1 MFIFA
6 DSNNNTMAS
15 VREVYTTLQGLA
27 NKDERGFVTPA
38 VFNQFAA
45 TAQQKVFNNIFMELE
60 RATAQRLRVLDPG
73 LSESR
78 VRGLKQ
84 DLSRFV
90 TRVQLDEA
98 PDTTYPRLKTSLS
111 LPTNFNR
118 IIEVNYEPAAAAIT
132 APSASASVNASTNA
146 EVIPVEVIEDANKL
160 QAILSSTLS
169 RPTKD
174 FPACYIVGLTLELY
188 PHDLVLNKDIAS
200 DNTADEIGVDL
211 VYYKNPASLTTAG
224 ALDASMPKFGI
235 TLTNNKEVYNASNS
249 RDFELPDHYV
259 MDLVIEMAK
268 LIGVNLKDKEVYQ
281 HGAQEDVKEQR
292 V

>member
-1 MFIFA
+1 
-6 DSNNNTMAS
+6 MAS

-45 TAQQKVFNNIFMELE
+45 VAQQKVFNNIFLELE
-60 RATAQRLRVLDPG
+60 RAQAQRLRLLDPG

-78 VRGLKQ
+78 IRGLKQ
-84 DLSRFV
+84 DLGRFV

-98 PDTTYPRLKTSLS
+98 PDTTYPRLKTSLN

-118 IIEVNYEPAAAAIT
+118 VIEVNYEPARVGIT
-132 APSASASVNASTNA
+132 SPSESASVNASTNA

-174 FPACYIVGLTLELY
+174 FPACYITGLTLELY
-188 PHDLVLNKDIAS
+188 PHDLVLNKDVAS
-200 DNTADEIGVDL
+200 AGTADEIGVDL

-224 ALDASMPKFGI
+224 ALDASMPKIGI
-235 TLTNNKEVYNASNS
+235 TLTNNKEVYNPSTS

>member
-1 MFIFA
+1 
-6 DSNNNTMAS
+6 MAS

-45 TAQQKVFNNIFMELE
+45 VAQQKVFNNIFLELE
-60 RATAQRLRVLDPG
+60 RAQAQRLRLLDPG

-78 VRGLKQ
+78 IRGLKQ
-84 DLSRFV
+84 DLGRFV

-98 PDTTYPRLKTSLS
+98 PDTTYPRLKTSLN

-118 IIEVNYEPAAAAIT
+118 IIEVNYEPAATGISS
-132 APSASASVNASTNA
+132 PSESASVNASTNA

-174 FPACYIVGLTLELY
+174 FPACYITGLTLELY
-188 PHDLVLNKDIAS
+188 PHDLVLNKDMSSAG
-200 DNTADEIGVDL
+200 TANEIGVDL

-224 ALDASMPKFGI
+224 ALDASMPKIGI
-235 TLTNNKEVYNASNS
+235 TLTNNKEVYNPSTS

>member
-1 MFIFA
+1 
-6 DSNNNTMAS
+6 MAS

-45 TAQQKVFNNIFMELE
+45 VAQQKVFNNIFLELE
-60 RATAQRLRVLDPG
+60 RAQAQRLRLLDPG

-78 VRGLKQ
+78 IRGLKQ
-84 DLSRFV
+84 DLGRFV

-98 PDTTYPRLKTSLS
+98 PDTTYPRLKTSLN

-118 IIEVNYEPAAAAIT
+118 VIEVNYEPARVGIT
-132 APSASASVNASTNA
+132 SPSESASVNASTNA

-174 FPACYIVGLTLELY
+174 FPACYITGLTLELY
-188 PHDLVLNKDIAS
+188 PHDLVLNKDVAS
-200 DNTADEIGVDL
+200 AGTADEIGVDL
-211 VYYKNPASLTTAG
+211 VYYKNPSSLTTAG
-224 ALDASMPKFGI
+224 ALDASMPKIGI
-235 TLTNNKEVYNASNS
+235 TLTNNKEVYNPSTS

>member
-1 MFIFA
+1 
-6 DSNNNTMAS
+6 MAS

-45 TAQQKVFNNIFMELE
+45 VAQQKVFNNIFLELE
-60 RATAQRLRVLDPG
+60 RAQAQRLRLLDPG

-78 VRGLKQ
+78 IRGLKQ
-84 DLSRFV
+84 DLGRFV

-98 PDTTYPRLKTSLS
+98 PDTTYPRLKTSLN

-118 IIEVNYEPAAAAIT
+118 VIEVNYEPARVGIT
-132 APSASASVNASTNA
+132 SPSESASVNASTNA

-174 FPACYIVGLTLELY
+174 FPACYITGLTLELY
-188 PHDLVLNKDIAS
+188 PHDLVLNKDMSSAG
-200 DNTADEIGVDL
+200 TANEIGVDL

-224 ALDASMPKFGI
+224 ALDASMPKIGI
-235 TLTNNKEVYNASNS
+235 TLTNNKEVYNPSTS

>member
-1 MFIFA
+1 
-6 DSNNNTMAS
+6 MAS

-98 PDTTYPRLKTSLS
+98 PDTTYPRLKTALS

-118 IIEVNYEPAAAAIT
+118 IIEVNYEPAAASIT
-132 APSASASVNASTNA
+132 DPSASASVNASTNA

-188 PHDLVLNKDIAS
+188 PHDLVLNKDMV
-200 DNTADEIGVDL
+200 DVGTANEIGVDL

-224 ALDASMPKFGI
+224 ALNTSMPKIGI
-235 TLTNNKEVYNASNS
+235 TLINNKEVYNASNS

>member
-1 MFIFA
+1 
-6 DSNNNTMAS
+6 MAS

-27 NKDERGFVTPA
+27 IKDERGFVTPA

-45 TAQQKVFNNIFMELE
+45 VAQQKVFNNIFLELE
-60 RATAQRLRVLDPG
+60 RAQAQRLRLLDPG

-78 VRGLKQ
+78 IRGLKQ
-84 DLSRFV
+84 DLGRFV

-98 PDTTYPRLKTSLS
+98 PDTTYPRLKPSLN

-118 IIEVNYEPAAAAIT
+118 IIEVNYEPAAASIT
-132 APSASASVNASTNA
+132 SPSASASVNASTNA

-169 RPTKD
+169 RPSKE
-174 FPACYIVGLTLELY
+174 FPACYITGLTLELY
-188 PHDLVLNKDIAS
+188 PHDLVLNKDTSSAG
-200 DNTADEIGVDL
+200 TADQIGVDL

-224 ALDASMPKFGI
+224 ALDASMPKIGF
-235 TLTNNKEVYNASNS
+235 TLTNNKEVYNASTS

>member
-98 PDTTYPRLKTSLS
+98 PDTTYPRLKTALS

-118 IIEVNYEPAAAAIT
+118 IIEVNYEPAAASIT
-132 APSASASVNASTNA
+132 DPSASASVNASTNA

-188 PHDLVLNKDIAS
+188 PHDLVLNKDMV
-200 DNTADEIGVDL
+200 DVGTANEIGVDL

-224 ALDASMPKFGI
+224 ALNTSMPKIGI
-235 TLTNNKEVYNASNS
+235 TLINNKEVYNASNS

>member
-1 MFIFA
+1 
-6 DSNNNTMAS
+6 MAS

-98 PDTTYPRLKTSLS
+98 PDTTYPRLKTSLN

-118 IIEVNYEPAAAAIT
+118 IIEVNYEPAASGIT
-132 APSASASVNASTNA
+132 SPSASAAVNASTNA

-169 RPTKD
+169 RPTKE
-174 FPACYIVGLTLELY
+174 FPACYIIGLTLELY
-188 PHDLVLNKDIAS
+188 PHDLVLNKDMT
-200 DNTADEIGVDL
+200 DVGTANEIGVDL

>member
-132 APSASASVNASTNA
+132 SPSASASVNASTNA

-188 PHDLVLNKDIAS
+188 PHDLVLNKDMSSAG
-200 DNTADEIGVDL
+200 TANEIGVDL

-235 TLTNNKEVYNASNS
+235 TLTNNKEVYNADNS

-268 LIGVNLKDKEVYQ
+268 LIGVSLKDKEVYQ

>member
-1 MFIFA
+1 M
-6 DSNNNTMAS
+6 
-15 VREVYTTLQGLA
+15 
-27 NKDERGFVTPA
+27 
-38 VFNQFAA
+38 
-45 TAQQKVFNNIFMELE
+45 
-60 RATAQRLRVLDPG
+60 
-73 LSESR
+73 
-78 VRGLKQ
+78 
-84 DLSRFV
+84 
-90 TRVQLDEA
+90 QLDEA
-98 PDTTYPRLKTSLS
+98 PDTTYPRLKTSLN

-118 IIEVNYEPAAAAIT
+118 IIEVNYEPAAASIT
-132 APSASASVNASTNA
+132 SPSASASVNASTNA

-169 RPTKD
+169 RPSKE
-174 FPACYIVGLTLELY
+174 FPACYITGLTLELY
-188 PHDLVLNKDIAS
+188 PHDLVLNKDTSSAG
-200 DNTADEIGVDL
+200 TADQIGVDL

-224 ALDASMPKFGI
+224 ALDASMPKIGF
-235 TLTNNKEVYNASNS
+235 TLTNNKEVYNASTS

>member
-1 MFIFA
+1 MFIYA
-6 DSNNNTMAS
+6 DSNYITMAS

-45 TAQQKVFNNIFMELE
+45 VAQQKVFNNIFLELE
-60 RATAQRLRVLDPG
+60 RAQAQRLRLLDPG

-78 VRGLKQ
+78 IRGLKQ
-84 DLSRFV
+84 DLGRFV

-98 PDTTYPRLKTSLS
+98 PDTTYPRLKTSLN

-118 IIEVNYEPAAAAIT
+118 IIEVNYEPAAASIT
-132 APSASASVNASTNA
+132 SPSASASVNASTNA

-169 RPTKD
+169 RPSKE
-174 FPACYIVGLTLELY
+174 FPACYITGLTLELY
-188 PHDLVLNKDIAS
+188 PHDLVLNKDTSSAG
-200 DNTADEIGVDL
+200 TADQIGVDL

-224 ALDASMPKFGI
+224 ALDASMPKIGF
-235 TLTNNKEVYNASNS
+235 TLTNNKEVYNASTS

>member
-98 PDTTYPRLKTSLS
+98 PDTVYPRLKTALS

-118 IIEVNYEPAAAAIT
+118 IIEVNYEPAAASIT
-132 APSASASVNASTNA
+132 DPSASASVNASTNA

-188 PHDLVLNKDIAS
+188 PHDLVLNKDMV
-200 DNTADEIGVDL
+200 DVGTANEIGVDL

-235 TLTNNKEVYNASNS
+235 ALTNNKEVYNASNS

-268 LIGVNLKDKEVYQ
+268 LIGVSLKDKEVYQ

>member
-98 PDTTYPRLKTSLS
+98 PDTTYPRLKTSLN

-118 IIEVNYEPAAAAIT
+118 IIEVNYEPAASGIT
-132 APSASASVNASTNA
+132 SPSASAAVNASTNA

-169 RPTKD
+169 RPTKE
-174 FPACYIVGLTLELY
+174 FPACYIIGLTLELY
-188 PHDLVLNKDIAS
+188 PHDLVLNKDMT
-200 DNTADEIGVDL
+200 DVGTANEIGVDL

>member
-1 MFIFA
+1 
-6 DSNNNTMAS
+6 MAS

-132 APSASASVNASTNA
+132 SPSASASVNASTNA

-188 PHDLVLNKDIAS
+188 PHDLVLNKDMSSAG
-200 DNTADEIGVDL
+200 TANEIGVDL

-235 TLTNNKEVYNASNS
+235 TLTNNKEVYNADNS

-268 LIGVNLKDKEVYQ
+268 LIGVSLKDKEVYQ

>member
-1 MFIFA
+1 
-6 DSNNNTMAS
+6 MAS

-45 TAQQKVFNNIFMELE
+45 VAQQKVFNNIFLELE
-60 RATAQRLRVLDPG
+60 RAQAQRLRLLDPG

-78 VRGLKQ
+78 IRGLKQ
-84 DLSRFV
+84 DLGRFV

-98 PDTTYPRLKTSLS
+98 PDTTYPRLKTSLN

-118 IIEVNYEPAAAAIT
+118 IIEVNYEPAAASIT
-132 APSASASVNASTNA
+132 SPSASASVNASTNA

-174 FPACYIVGLTLELY
+174 FPACYITGLTLELY
-188 PHDLVLNKDIAS
+188 PHDLVLNKDMAS
-200 DNTADEIGVDL
+200 AGTANEIGVDL

-224 ALDASMPKFGI
+224 ALDASMPKIGI
-235 TLTNNKEVYNASNS
+235 TLTNNKEVYNASTS